1 MTLRLS
7 TAQMQYDALSM
18 MRARQT
24 EISKY
29 QQQIASGVKLTRG
42 ADDPTGIADVQHLD
56 HALASLAQFDRNST
70 LLGDRLRQQEAALAD
85 AGDLLQR
92 ARELAVQAG
101 NGALSDSDRRAIV
114 VELRGL
120 RESMLQIANRDDG
133 RGRQLFAGTQ
143 DGVKPFTSGTGA
155 VSYLGNDG
163 QNLVDVAPDTA
174 LADTDAGS
182 RVFMNIPTGD
192 GISRA
197 RAAAGNTGSGVLD
210 SAQITNSTAWGGA
223 TLQLRFPSAGTYEV
237 VDGSGNPL
245 SPPVAGSFT
254 PGQPI
259 NAQGVQ
265 FVVSGNPAAGDS
277 FTVERA
283 PNQDIF
289 ATLQALAD
297 ALDLPGNTSA
307 DVAKRANALR
317 AGQEDLASAQHHL
330 LDIRAETGIRMN
342 NLDSADAMR
351 SASNVAMTQM
361 LSGLRDTDLADAIS
375 KLQYNMT
382 ALDAAQRMMARLQ
395 SSSLFDKL

>member
-1 MTLRLS
+1 MTMRLS

-18 MRARQT
+18 IRARQG

-70 LLGDRLRQQEAALAD
+70 LLGDRLRQQEGALAD

-101 NGALSDSDRRAIV
+101 NGALSDSDRHAIV

-143 DGVKPFTSGTGA
+143 DGVKPFTSGAGA

-197 RAAAGNTGSGVLD
+197 RVHIAL
-210 SAQITNSTAWGGA
+210 
-223 TLQLRFPSAGTYEV
+223 P
-237 VDGSGNPL
+237 
-245 SPPVAGSFT
+245 
-254 PGQPI
+254 
-259 NAQGVQ
+259 
-265 FVVSGNPAAGDS
+265 
-277 FTVERA
+277 ERSM
-283 PNQDIF
+283 F
-289 ATLQALAD
+289 
-297 ALDLPGNTSA
+297 
-307 DVAKRANALR
+307 R
-317 AGQEDLASAQHHL
+317 AGQSRPTAAVTISLEAG
-330 LDIRAETGIRMN
+330 AEEGTILGIR
-342 NLDSADAMR
+342 
-351 SASNVAMTQM
+351 
-361 LSGLRDTDLADAIS
+361 
-375 KLQYNMT
+375 
-382 ALDAAQRMMARLQ
+382 
-395 SSSLFDKL
+395 